1 MRFVVLGEAL
11 IDLIPDGNKTSVS
24 SSWVARS
31 GGGPMNTAIGL
42 GRLGCDVQF
51 LGRLSED
58 SFGQQLTEHI
68 ETNGVGTDYAI
79 RTFDPTTLAV
89 VSLSDDGKASYAFH
103 TVGTTNFNWTEQDFP
118 ELDPS
123 DWLHFGS
130 LVAVLE
136 PSFAQV
142 HRFLS
147 KTPNRKSFDINV
159 RPNVLSDREEYVRK
173 VRAMASLVGQS
184 GGFVKASDEDL
195 AWLVDFKEEPLDVA
209 QRYCRDYSVE
219 FVIVTL
225 GSDGA
230 VAVGRDGELARVPG
244 RRVEV
249 VDTVGAG
256 DTFNA
261 GFLQAFNGDNL
272 EEAMRRGV
280 AASALVCTKA
290 GAQPPTSDEV
300 DAVLA

>member
-1 MRFVVLGEAL
+1 MRFIVLGEAL
-11 IDLIPDGNKTSVS
+11 IDLIPDGAGTPAS
-24 SSWVARS
+24 SSWVGRS

-42 GRLGCDVQF
+42 GRLGCDVEF

-58 SFGQQLTEHI
+58 SFGRQLSDHLEA
-68 ETNGVGTDYAI
+68 NNVGLEYAV

-103 TVGTTNFNWTEQDFP
+103 TTGTTNFSWAEQEFP
-118 ELDPS
+118 ELDAA

-136 PSFAQV
+136 PSFAKV

-147 KTPNRKSFDINV
+147 NVPNRKSFDINV
-159 RPNVLSDREEYVRK
+159 RPNVLPSREEYVRK
-173 VRAMASLVGQS
+173 VRAMLSLVGQS

-195 AWLVDFKEEPLDVA
+195 AWLVDFKEEPLDAA
-209 QRYCRDYSVE
+209 QRISREFSLE
-219 FVIVTL
+219 FVVVTL

-230 VAVGRDGELARVPG
+230 VAMGPDGELARVAG
-244 RRVEV
+244 HHVEV

-261 GFLQAFNGDNL
+261 GFLQVFDGNNL
-272 EEAMRRGV
+272 EDALRRGV
-280 AASALVCTKA
+280 AASALVCTRA
-290 GAQPPTSDEV
+290 GAQPPTSEEV
-300 DAVLA
+300 DAFLA